1 MANRFTEMKTLSD
14 YQRADEEFK
23 MRKAKQAQD
32 MALSQAQTNKIQYAL
47 DNPGSGEDSPSSVRE
62 AKHLEGLLQAK
73 NYDEANRYMALKR
86 ASAYGVDSY
95 GAPMQPQFA
104 PEAPQFAPEAPQE
117 FIPNGQP
124 LDAQQRA
131 ASTAPQ
137 QQFTPQTPNSIAQQL
152 AQNAKLKKAMEVQ
165 GQKDVELTMNPQIEA
180 ATKTS
185 GLKADYLEKGRQSLP
200 KMQRTLQSKELQEE
214 FLQPKIADLNNR
226 ATNLWSAT
234 GFTGS
239 LVGAIPGTPAADFA
253 KDVGTLLANA
263 GFDRLQEMRDNS
275 PTGGAL
281 GQVSEMELQLL
292 QSAAQNLM
300 NSQSEGQFRK
310 NLASFQQQRIRSMQ
324 NVRKAYEEDYQR
336 FGGQSDAYLP
346 SPESMANS
354 QSRQVLAPYEG
365 QAPKTPKG
373 GVGEVKFNL
382 KKKGFTEEQ
391 INEFLKGEG
400 LI

>member
-1 MANRFTEMKTLSD
+1 
-14 YQRADEEFK
+14 
-23 MRKAKQAQD
+23 
-32 MALSQAQTNKIQYAL
+32 
-47 DNPGSGEDSPSSVRE
+47 
-62 AKHLEGLLQAK
+62 
-73 NYDEANRYMALKR
+73 
-86 ASAYGVDSY
+86 
-95 GAPMQPQFA
+95 
-104 PEAPQFAPEAPQE
+104 
-117 FIPNGQP
+117 
-124 LDAQQRA
+124 
-131 ASTAPQ
+131 
-137 QQFTPQTPNSIAQQL
+137 
-152 AQNAKLKKAMEVQ
+152 MEVQ